1 MVRASKQADR
11 YFFSF
16 HHSCS
21 TRKRDSLCKLCV
33 IPAEEAMRVAK
44 LDYLLSLDKR
54 FNYRDGKSRGNGR
67 KNKKITVENLDS
79 LLEKYNPKLY
89 AKP

>member
-1 MVRASKQADR
+1 
-11 YFFSF
+11 
-16 HHSCS
+16 
-21 TRKRDSLCKLCV
+21 
-33 IPAEEAMRVAK
+33 MRVAK